1 MLDSSYLTNP
11 AVFLVQVVFG
21 LYVLVV
27 VLRFLLQVLRAD
39 FYNPV
44 SQLVVKVTTPVL
56 RPLRRVIPGVWGLDL
71 ASLLLAWL
79 LTAVELSLM
88 ALLVDVAFHPLAP
101 LAWAIAELVALVLN
115 IFLFAIVVQAILS
128 WVSTGRYSPAGAIL
142 DSLTAPLLRP
152 LRRAIPP
159 VAALDLTPM
168 LAAVGLVL
176 LKMLVLPPLDA
187 LTGNPF

>member
-44 SQLVVKVTTPVL
+44 SQLVVKLTTPVL
-56 RPLRRVIPGVWGLDL
+56 RPLRRLIPGAWGLDL
-71 ASLLLAWL
+71 SSLLLAWV
-79 LTAVELSLM
+79 LTAIELALM
-88 ALLVDVAFHPLAP
+88 AGLLGIDFHALAP

-115 IFLFAIVVQAILS
+115 IFLFAIVVQAVLS
-128 WVSTGRYSPAGAIL
+128 WVSTGRYSPAGAVL
-142 DSLTAPLLRP
+142 ESLTSPLLRP
-152 LRRAIPP
+152 LRRLIPA
-159 VAALDLTPM
+159 VSALDLTPM
-168 LAAVGLVL
+168 VAAIGLVL
-176 LKMLVLPPLDA
+176 VKMLILPPLDA

>member
-27 VLRFLLQVLRAD
+27 MLRFLLQLLRAD

-44 SQLVVKVTTPVL
+44 SQLVVRLTTPVL
-56 RPLRRVIPGVWGLDL
+56 RPLRRVIPGAWGLDL
-71 ASLLLAWL
+71 SSLLLAWA
-79 LTAVELSLM
+79 LTAIELGLM
-88 ALLVDVAFHPLAP
+88 AGLLDIDFPALAP

-128 WVSTGRYSPAGAIL
+128 WVGPGRHSPASALL

-152 LRRAIPP
+152 LRRLIPP
-159 VAALDLTPM
+159 VSALDLTPM
-168 LAAVGLVL
+168 AAAVGLVL
-176 LKMLVLPPLDA
+176 AKMLVLPPLDA
-187 LTGNPF
+187 LTRNPF

>member
-27 VLRFLLQVLRAD
+27 MLRFLLQLLRAD

-44 SQLVVKVTTPVL
+44 SQLVVKLTTPVL
-56 RPLRRVIPGVWGLDL
+56 RPLRRVIPGAWGLDL
-71 ASLLLAWL
+71 SSLLVAWV
-79 LTAVELSLM
+79 LTAVELALM
-88 ALLVDVAFHPLAP
+88 AGLLDLDFHPLAP

-115 IFLFAIVVQAILS
+115 IFLFAIVLQAILS
-128 WVSTGRYSPAGAIL
+128 WVSTGRYSPAGAL
-142 DSLTAPLLRP
+142 LENLTAPLLRP
-152 LRRAIPP
+152 LRRLIPP
-159 VAALDLTPM
+159 VSALDLTPM
-168 LAAVGLVL
+168 AAAIGLVL

-187 LTGNPF
+187 ITRNPF

>member
-21 LYVLVV
+21 LYVLVI
-27 VLRFLLQVLRAD
+27 VLRFLLQLLRAD

-56 RPLRRVIPGVWGLDL
+56 RPLRRVIPGVWGIDL
-71 ASLLLAWL
+71 SSLLVAWV

-88 ALLVDVAFHPLAP
+88 ALLVDIDFHPLAP

-128 WVSTGRYSPAGAIL
+128 WVSTGRYSPASAVL

-159 VAALDLTPM
+159 VGALDLTP
-168 LAAVGLVL
+168 LLVAIGLVL

>member
-27 VLRFLLQVLRAD
+27 MLRFLLQLLRAD

-56 RPLRRVIPGVWGLDL
+56 RPLRRVIPGAWGLDL
-71 ASLLLAWL
+71 ASLLLAWV
-79 LTAVELSLM
+79 LTAIELALM
-88 ALLVDVAFHPLAP
+88 AGLVGIGFHPLAP

-128 WVSTGRYSPAGAIL
+128 WVSPGRYSPASAIL
-142 DSLTAPLLRP
+142 DSLTTPLLRP
-152 LRRAIPP
+152 LRRVIPP
-159 VAALDLTPM
+159 VSALDLTPM
-168 LAAVGLVL
+168 AAAFGLVL
-176 LKMLVLPPLDA
+176 LKMLLLPPLDA
-187 LTGNPF
+187 LTRNPF

>member
-1 MLDSSYLTNP
+1 MLDATYLTNP
-11 AVFLVQVVFG
+11 VVFLVQVAFG
-21 LYVLVV
+21 FYVLVV
-27 VLRFLLQVLRAD
+27 LLRFLLQVLRAD

-44 SQLVVKVTTPVL
+44 SQFVVKLTTPVL
-56 RPLRRVIPGVWGLDL
+56 RPLRRVIPGAWGLDL
-71 ASLLLAWL
+71 ASLLLAWV
-79 LTAVELSLM
+79 LTAIELALM
-88 ALLVDVAFHPLAP
+88 AGLLGLDHHPLAP
-101 LAWAIAELVALVLN
+101 LGWALPELAGLVLN

-128 WVSTGRYSPAGAIL
+128 WVSTGRYSPAGAVL

-159 VAALDLTPM
+159 VAALDLTP
-168 LAAVGLVL
+168 LVAAVGLVL

>member
-27 VLRFLLQVLRAD
+27 MLRFLLQLLRAD
-39 FYNPV
+39 FYNPL
-44 SQLVVKVTTPVL
+44 SQLVVKLTTPVL

-71 ASLLLAWL
+71 SSLLVAWL

-88 ALLVDVAFHPLAP
+88 AVLVDVDFHPLAP
-101 LAWAIAELVALVLN
+101 LAWAIAELIALVLN
-115 IFLFAIVVQAILS
+115 VFLFAIVVQAILS
-128 WVSTGRYSPAGAIL
+128 WVSTGSYSPAGALL
-142 DSLTAPLLRP
+142 DSLTAPVLRP
-152 LRRAIPP
+152 LRRVIPP
-159 VAALDLTPM
+159 ISALDLAP
-168 LAAVGLVL
+168 LAAAIGLVL
-176 LKMLVLPPLDA
+176 IKMLVLPPLDA

>member
-21 LYVLVV
+21 LYVLVI
-27 VLRFLLQVLRAD
+27 VLRFLLQLLRAD

-56 RPLRRVIPGVWGLDL
+56 RPLRRVIPGVWGIDL
-71 ASLLLAWL
+71 SSLLVAWL

-88 ALLVDVAFHPLAP
+88 ALLVDIDFHPLAP

-128 WVSTGRYSPAGAIL
+128 WVSTGRYSPASAVL

-159 VAALDLTPM
+159 VGALDLTP
-168 LAAVGLVL
+168 LLVAIGLVL

>member
-27 VLRFLLQVLRAD
+27 MLRFLLQLLRAD

-56 RPLRRVIPGVWGLDL
+56 RPLRRVIPGAWGLDL
-71 ASLLLAWL
+71 ASLLLAWV
-79 LTAVELSLM
+79 LTAIELALM
-88 ALLVDVAFHPLAP
+88 AGLVGIGFHPLAP

-128 WVSTGRYSPAGAIL
+128 WVSPGRYSPASAVL
-142 DSLTAPLLRP
+142 DSLTTPLLRP
-152 LRRAIPP
+152 LRRVIPP
-159 VAALDLTPM
+159 VSALDLTPM
-168 LAAVGLVL
+168 AAAFGLVL

-187 LTGNPF
+187 LTRNPF

>member
-27 VLRFLLQVLRAD
+27 MLRFLLQLLRAD

-56 RPLRRVIPGVWGLDL
+56 RPLRRVIPGAWGLDL
-71 ASLLLAWL
+71 ASLLLAWV
-79 LTAVELSLM
+79 LTAIELALM
-88 ALLVDVAFHPLAP
+88 AGLVGIGFHPLAP

-128 WVSTGRYSPAGAIL
+128 WVSPGRYSPASAVL
-142 DSLTAPLLRP
+142 DSLTTPLLRP
-152 LRRAIPP
+152 LRRVIPP
-159 VAALDLTPM
+159 VSALDLTPM
-168 LAAVGLVL
+168 AAAFGLVL
-176 LKMLVLPPLDA
+176 LKMLLLPPLDA
-187 LTGNPF
+187 LTRNPF

>member
-27 VLRFLLQVLRAD
+27 MLRFLLQLLRAD

-56 RPLRRVIPGVWGLDL
+56 RPLRRVIPGAWGLDL
-71 ASLLLAWL
+71 ASLLLAWV
-79 LTAVELSLM
+79 LTAIELALM
-88 ALLVDVAFHPLAP
+88 AGLVGIGFHPLAP

-128 WVSTGRYSPAGAIL
+128 WVSPGRYSPASAIL
-142 DSLTAPLLRP
+142 DSLTTPLLRP
-152 LRRAIPP
+152 LRRVIPP
-159 VAALDLTPM
+159 VSALDLTPM
-168 LAAVGLVL
+168 AAAFGLVL

-187 LTGNPF
+187 LTRNPF

>member
-1 MLDSSYLTNP
+1 MLDTSYLTNP

-21 LYVLVV
+21 LYVLVI

-44 SQLVVKVTTPVL
+44 SQLVVKATTPVL

-71 ASLLLAWL
+71 SSLLVAWL
-79 LTAVELSLM
+79 LTAIELSLM
-88 ALLVDVAFHPLAP
+88 ALLVDVDFHLLAP

-128 WVSTGRYSPAGAIL
+128 WVSTGRHSPVAAVL
-142 DSLTAPLLRP
+142 ESLTAPLLRP

-159 VAALDLTPM
+159 VAALDLTPL

>member
-11 AVFLVQVVFG
+11 AVFLVQAVFG

-27 VLRFLLQVLRAD
+27 ILRFLLQLLRAD

-44 SQLVVKVTTPVL
+44 SQFVVKLTTPVL

-71 ASLLLAWL
+71 SSLLVAWV
-79 LTAVELSLM
+79 LTAVELALM
-88 ALLVDVAFHPLAP
+88 AMLLGGDFHPLAP

-128 WVSTGRYSPAGAIL
+128 WVSPARYSPASAVL
-142 DSLTAPLLRP
+142 DSLTAPVLRP
-152 LRRAIPP
+152 LRRVIPP
-159 VAALDLTPM
+159 ISALDFAPM
-168 LAAVGLVL
+168 AAAIGLVL

-187 LTGNPF
+187 LTRNPF

>member
-27 VLRFLLQVLRAD
+27 VLRFLLQLLRAD

-44 SQLVVKVTTPVL
+44 SQLVVKLTTPVV

-71 ASLLLAWL
+71 SSLLVAWV
-79 LTAVELSLM
+79 LTAIELSLM
-88 ALLVDVAFHPLAP
+88 AALLDVDFHPLAP
-101 LAWAIAELVALVLN
+101 IAWAIAELVALVLN

-128 WVSTGRYSPAGAIL
+128 WVSTGRHSPAGAVL
-142 DSLTAPLLRP
+142 DSLTAPVLRP
-152 LRRAIPP
+152 LRRVIPA
-159 VAALDLTPM
+159 VSTLDLTPM
-168 LAAVGLVL
+168 VAAVGLVL

-187 LTGNPF
+187 LTRNPF